1 MAHVIRHTYVA
12 DEYKPDGIQ
21 EIALIL
27 ADPSRCMFLLASKSH
42 DEATLTNH
50 EKWYKFNYSLEK
62 FTQERL
68 TQLTAASALDNGK
81 KLDLPPPNNLI
92 ATNFDVLPEDLTL
105 SARP

>member
-1 MAHVIRHTYVA
+1 MA

-50 EKWYKFNYSLEK
+50 EKWYKLNYSVEK
-62 FTQERL
+62 FTDDKIS
-68 TQLTAASALDNGK
+68 QLMTAEVRDNGK
-81 KLDLPPPNNLI
+81 LLDLPPHNNLI
-92 ATNFDVLPEDLTL
+92 AQNFEILP
-105 SARP
+105 